1 MLTEQGIV
9 GFLIFVISI
18 FTILYQIDQLY
29 FKANNK
35 KIKNLTL
42 TLGASFVI
50 LLINLLF
57 SDLIETAKNGFF
69 FFFISAILIRIASW
83 NKNKL

>member
-1 MLTEQGIV
+1 MLTEQGII
-9 GFLIFVISI
+9 GLFIFTISI

-29 FKANNK
+29 FKAKNK
-35 KIKNLTL
+35 MIQNLTL
-42 TLGASFVI
+42 TLGASFII

-69 FFFISAILIRIASW
+69 FFFISAILIRVASW
-83 NKNKL
+83 NKKEL

>member
-29 FKANNK
+29 FKANNE